1 MGRVRQEGF
10 TLIELLITVAILA
23 ILTALA
29 YPSYVSYLARGHR
42 SDAKT
47 VLLDDAQFLERNFT
61 LSNKY
66 NKDSAGAGISL
77 PYTQAPK
84 SGTAVYTVSA
94 TTLTATTFTLT
105 AAPVVGGAM
114 ASDGCG
120 SFTYDQQGVKGVS
133 GALGV
138 DTCWNK

>member
-1 MGRVRQEGF
+1 MEKERPFGF
-10 TLIELLITVAILA
+10 TLIELLVTVAILT
-23 ILTALA
+23 ILAAVA
-29 YPSYVSYLARGHR
+29 YPTYISYLARGHR
-42 SDAKT
+42 TDAKT

-66 NKDSAGAGISL
+66 NKDSAGANISL

-105 AAPVVGGAM
+105 AVPVAGGPM
-114 ASDGCG
+114 ASDDCG
-120 SFTYDQQGVKGVS
+120 SFTYDQQGIQGVS
-133 GALGV
+133 GGLGV